1 MARKDHTGIGRG
13 DLTEPAPNP
22 RLLTPMG
29 LGRVLTLCAPPGPRE
44 EAGQLRLLPGQVPGC
59 ALQP

>member
-1 MARKDHTGIGRG
+1 MV
-13 DLTEPAPNP
+13 PAPNP

-29 LGRVLTLCAPPGPRE
+29 LGCVLTLCALPGPRE
-44 EAGQLRLLPGQVPGC
+44 EDGQLRLLPGQVPGC